1 MNEPT
6 FGHERLGVDR
16 LSIDYVAL
24 SYRIAKGLSGLH
36 RHARD
41 E

>member
-16 LSIDYVAL
+16 LSIDYVVVCRSQL
-24 SYRIAKGLSGLH
+24 DGS
-36 RHARD
+36 
-41 E
+41 